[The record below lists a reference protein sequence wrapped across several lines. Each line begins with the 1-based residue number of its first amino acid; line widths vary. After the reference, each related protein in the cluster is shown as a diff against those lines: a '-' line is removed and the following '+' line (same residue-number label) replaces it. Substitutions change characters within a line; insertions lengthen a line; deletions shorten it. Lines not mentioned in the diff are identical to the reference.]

1 MLKHLD
7 TAELHPPCG
16 GNSIPSSQGA
26 GRASMY
32 PESITD
38 DLDRGEQ
45 SYLLREIVD
54 LPEIPRRQGKKLN
67 NRVPIRWA
75 TYGVRGVRLETL
87 SSPSGRITTR
97 PAIRRF
103 FAALS
108 GDAPTVGTRTPTR
121 RRREHIAA
129 ERMLQESG
137 FKF

>member
-1 MLKHLD
+1 
-7 TAELHPPCG
+7 
-16 GNSIPSSQGA
+16 
-26 GRASMY
+26 MY

-54 LPEIPRRQGKKLN
+54 LPEIPRRAGKKLN

-75 TYGVRGVRLETL
+75 TSGVRGVRLETL

-103 FAALS
+103 FSALS
-108 GDAPTVGTRTPTR
+108 GDAPAVGTRTPTR
-121 RRREHIAA
+121 QKREHMAA
-129 ERMLQESG
+129 ERTLAAAG